1 MERFIQD
8 LRYGLRGLARSP
20 GFTGVAVAT
29 LALGIGAVTS
39 IFTVADAVIFR
50 PPPYADAD
58 RLVALNGTDPMETD
72 RDQMS
77 GADYL
82 DLRDLS
88 ESFEELAAYRGLSF
102 NLVGADFPRRISGAS
117 VTPDFFSLLGVDA
130 SLGRVL
136 SPAID
141 RPAGAPEGGQMEG
154 LPSVVLG
161 QGLWQTQFGGDT
173 AILGQSIRLNHEL
186 YSVVGVMPAGFAF
199 PQDCQL
205 WTAARYRVPDPPFDF
220 GGDPAENRRSE
231 YLSVVGRLTD
241 GIDLR
246 VAQSEMHSLARRLA
260 EEYPEVN
267 KDEGIA
273 LVPLHEE
280 IAGDAGPQLLLLL
293 GAVAF
298 LLLIAC
304 ANVANLLLVRASRR
318 QREIGL
324 RMTLGA
330 APLRIVRLLLTESL
344 LLAAGAGVLGLLFS
358 LWGTEALLAIAPE
371 GIPRIEE
378 IGADPRVL
386 AFTVT
391 VVAGTGFLFGLA
403 PLPQIFRQ
411 DLFVATK
418 EGTGGTSFAAR
429 SRLRKALI
437 VGEIAVSF
445 VLLVGAGLMIRT
457 LGSVVSVDPGFDP
470 SDTLAMHLTLPDAR
484 YQEDSQVIDFYRRM
498 LAEVRAL
505 PGVESAATVLTLP
518 MHWNLRGTLRF
529 AVEGRSTDLDQRP
542 VAGYQIVSPDY
553 FRTLRIP
560 LLRGRLLS
568 AADREDAPSVALINE
583 AFAARYWPGEDAVGK
598 RITWNDPQGDDV
610 DWVSVVG
617 VVGNTR
623 LEGLDQPAVAE
634 AYRPFPQAALNFTT
648 LVVRSSISA
657 TALRDEV
664 GRVVAEVDPE
674 QPVHGVMTLSEVL
687 AESLAERRFTMLLM
701 TTFAAVALLLAAVGL
716 YGVVSYSVS
725 QRFREIG
732 IRQALGARRPALILQ
747 VIREGF
753 ALAAAGLVLGAAGG
767 LALTR
772 LITSQVHGVSPTDP
786 VSYVLGVALLVTV
799 ALLSCG
805 LPALRASRVDPVVAL
820 RGG

>member
-1 MERFIQD
+1 MEEFTQD
-8 LRYGLRGLARSP
+8 LRYGLRGLASSP
-20 GFTGVAVAT
+20 GFTCVAVVT

-50 PPPYADAD
+50 PPPYPDAG
-58 RLVALNGTDPMETD
+58 RLVAVNGTDPLEAD
-72 RDQMS
+72 HGAMS
-77 GADYL
+77 GANYL
-82 DLRDLS
+82 DLRDRS
-88 ESFEELAAYRGLSF
+88 ASFEELAAYRRLSL
-102 NLVGADFPRRISGAS
+102 NLVGPEYPLRVSGVS
-117 VTPDFFSLLGVDA
+117 VTPSFFSLLGVDA
-130 SLGRVL
+130 SIGRVL
-136 SPAID
+136 SPGVD
-141 RPAGAPEGGQMEG
+141 RPGDP
-154 LPSVVLG
+154 PSVVLG
-161 QGLWQTQFGGDT
+161 HGLWQSRFGGDA

-186 YSVVGVMPAGFAF
+186 YAVVGIMPAGFDF
-199 PQDCQL
+199 PQGSQL

-220 GGDPAENRRSE
+220 GGDPAEDRNSE
-231 YLSVVGRLTD
+231 YLSLVARLAD

-246 VAQSEMHSLARRLA
+246 VAQREMHDLAHRLA
-260 EEYPEVN
+260 EEYPEAN

-273 LVPLHEE
+273 LVPLHED
-280 IAGDAGPQLLLLL
+280 IAGDARPQLLLLL

-304 ANVANLLLVRASRR
+304 ANVANLLLVRAARR

-330 APLRIVRLLLTESL
+330 APRRIVRLLLTEGL
-344 LLAAGAGVLGLLFS
+344 LLAAGAGALGLLFS
-358 LWGTEALLAIAPE
+358 LWGTEALLAVAPE

-378 IGADPRVL
+378 IGVDPRVL
-386 AFTVT
+386 AFTAA
-391 VVAGTGFLFGLA
+391 VVLGTGLLFGLA

-411 DLFVATK
+411 DLLAATR
-418 EGTGGTSFAAR
+418 EGGGGASSGAG

-437 VGEIAVSF
+437 VGEIATSF

-457 LGSVVSVDPGFDP
+457 LSSVVSVSPGFDP
-470 SDTLAMHLTLPDAR
+470 AETLAMHLTLPDAR
-484 YQEDSQVIDFYRRM
+484 YREDSQVTGFYRRM
-498 LAEVRAL
+498 LAGVRAL

-529 AVEGRSTDLDQRP
+529 TIEGRPQEADQRP

-560 LLRGRLLS
+560 LLRGRLLT
-568 AADREDAPSVALINE
+568 AADREDAPSVAVVNE
-583 AFAARYWPGEDAVGK
+583 AFAARHWPGEQALGK
-598 RITWNDPQGDDV
+598 RITWSDPQGEEV
-610 DWVSVVG
+610 DWVRVVG
-617 VVGNTR
+617 IVGNTR
-623 LEGLDQPAVAE
+623 LEGLDRPAVAE
-634 AYRPFPQAALNFTT
+634 SYRPFPQAVLNFTT
-648 LVVRSSISA
+648 LVVRSPIAA
-657 TALRDEV
+657 TVLRDEV
-664 GRVVAEVDPE
+664 RRVVAEIDPE
-674 QPVHGVMTLSEVL
+674 QPVHGVMTLNEVL

-732 IRQALGARRPALILQ
+732 IRKALGARRRALILQ
-747 VIREGF
+747 VIREGSG
-753 ALAAAGLVLGAAGG
+753 LAAAGLALGALAG

-772 LITSQVHGVSPTDP
+772 LITSQVHGVSATDP
-786 VSYVLGVALLVTV
+786 LSYVLAMALLAAI

-820 RGG
+820 HSE

>member
-20 GFTGVAVAT
+20 GFTCVAVVT

-39 IFTVADAVIFR
+39 IFTVANAVIFR
-50 PPPYADAD
+50 PPPYPDAD
-58 RLVALNGTDPMETD
+58 RLVALSGTDPLETD
-72 RDQMS
+72 RDSIS

-82 DLRDLS
+82 DLRDRG

-102 NLVGADFPRRISGAS
+102 NLVGSDLPRRISGAS
-117 VTPDFFSLLGVDA
+117 VTPNFFSLLGVDA

-136 SPAID
+136 SPDVD
-141 RPAGAPEGGQMEG
+141 RPGGT
-154 LPSVVLG
+154 LSVVLG
-161 QGLWQTQFGGDT
+161 QGLWQAQFGGDT
-173 AILGQSIRLNHEL
+173 TIVGQSIRLNHEL
-186 YSVVGVMPAGFAF
+186 FTVVGVMPAGFDY

-220 GGDPAENRRSE
+220 GGDPAADRKAE
-231 YLSVVGRLTD
+231 YLSVVGRLAD
-241 GIDLR
+241 GIDLQ
-246 VAQSEMHSLARRLA
+246 VARSEMHDIAHRLA

-273 LVPLHEE
+273 LVPLAEE
-280 IAGDAGPQLLLLL
+280 IAGDAGPQLLMLL

-318 QREIGL
+318 EGEIGL
-324 RMTLGA
+324 RMILGA
-330 APLRIVRLLLTESL
+330 APRRIVRLLLTESL
-344 LLAAGAGVLGLLFS
+344 LLAAGAGALGLLFS
-358 LWGTEALLAIAPE
+358 LWGTEALLAVAPE
-371 GIPRIEE
+371 GIPRVEE
-378 IGADPRVL
+378 IGVDPRVL
-386 AFTVT
+386 AFTVA
-391 VVAGTGFLFGLA
+391 VVVGTGLLFGLA

-418 EGTGGTSFAAR
+418 EGGGGTSFAAKG
-429 SRLRKALI
+429 RLRKALI
-437 VGEIAVSF
+437 IGEIGISF

-457 LGSVVSVDPGFDP
+457 LISVVSVDPGFDP
-470 SDTLAMHLTLPDAR
+470 SDTLAMHLTLPEAR
-484 YQEDSQVIDFYRRM
+484 YEEDSQVTGFYRRM

-529 AVEGRSTDLDQRP
+529 AIEGRPTDLDQRP

-560 LLRGRLLS
+560 LLRGRLLN
-568 AADREDAPSVALINE
+568 AADREDAPSVAVVNE
-583 AFAARYWPGEDAVGK
+583 AFAARYWPGEDAVDK
-598 RITWNDPQGDDV
+598 RITWSDPQGDDV

-634 AYRPFPQAALNFTT
+634 SYRPYPQAVLNFTT
-648 LVVRSSISA
+648 LVVRSSLA
-657 TALRDEV
+657 PAVLRDEI

-687 AESLAERRFTMLLM
+687 AESFAERRFTMLLM

-716 YGVVSYSVS
+716 YGVVGYSVS
-725 QRFREIG
+725 QRVREIG

-747 VIREGF
+747 VLREGF
-753 ALAAAGLVLGAAGG
+753 ALAAAGLALGAAAG

-772 LITSQVHGVSPTDP
+772 LITSQVYGVSPTDP
-786 VSYVLGVALLVTV
+786 LSYVLGMALLAGVS
-799 ALLSCG
+799 LLSCG